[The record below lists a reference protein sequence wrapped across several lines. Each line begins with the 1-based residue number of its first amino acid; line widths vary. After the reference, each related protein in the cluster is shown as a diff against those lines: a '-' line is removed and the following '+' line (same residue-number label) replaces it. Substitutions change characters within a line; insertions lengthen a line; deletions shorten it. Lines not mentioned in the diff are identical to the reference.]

1 MLKRKAI
8 SSICIMV
15 QGIVQGTELMYT
27 LISVYINSVIN
38 SVMVIKI
45 YVYGWIRCWQHMPL
59 LMTILCCTGRS
70 KYIKNQTLY
79 SFQKLRPRH
88 TRLKQMWYKD
98 KYKMPKISLT
108 IWSAQTGLLYPQN
121 LRNTD
126 FELGKMIACGMLK
139 VVTVSSLLTKSRFPW
154 IDSSIV
160 KEARG
165 NHFTTCYKCMM
176 HSNVVVGGSG
186 WLDKE
191 QGAKGRCGCEL
202 QKQVSNQSRDV
213 CYLPLFSLEGF

>member
-27 LISVYINSVIN
+27 LISIYINSVIN

-70 KYIKNQTLY
+70 KSIKNQTLY
-79 SFQKLRPRH
+79 SFQKLWPRH

-121 LRNTD
+121 LHNTD

>member
-8 SSICIMV
+8 SSICIMHMKMP
-15 QGIVQGTELMYT
+15 LNKR
-27 LISVYINSVIN
+27 VYINSVIN

-45 YVYGWIRCWQHMPL
+45 YVYVWIRCWQHMPL

-70 KYIKNQTLY
+70 KSIKNQTLY
-79 SFQKLRPRH
+79 SFQKLWPRH
-88 TRLKQMWYKD
+88 PRLKQMWFKD
-98 KYKMPKISLT
+98 KYKMLKISLT

-121 LRNTD
+121 LHNTD

-213 CYLPLFSLEGF
+213 RYLPLFSLEGF

>member
-8 SSICIMV
+8 SSICIMHMKMLLN
-15 QGIVQGTELMYT
+15 IR
-27 LISVYINSVIN
+27 VYINSVIN

-45 YVYGWIRCWQHMPL
+45 YVYVWIRCWQHMPL

-70 KYIKNQTLY
+70 KSIKNQTLY
-79 SFQKLRPRH
+79 SFQKLWPRH
-88 TRLKQMWYKD
+88 TRLKQMWFKD

-121 LRNTD
+121 LHNTD
-126 FELGKMIACGMLK
+126 FKLGKMIACGMLK